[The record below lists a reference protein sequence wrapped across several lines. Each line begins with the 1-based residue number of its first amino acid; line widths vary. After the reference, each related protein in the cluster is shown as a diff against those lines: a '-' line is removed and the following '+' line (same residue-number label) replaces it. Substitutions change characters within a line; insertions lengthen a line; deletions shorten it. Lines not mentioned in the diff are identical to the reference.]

1 MMIPHIWVEPELL
14 AEIEY
19 RAKSAEGKVRH
30 PFLRGAAGGFVMKE
44 KDAFDQW
51 WQWAEKP
58 VDSVLMIPTE
68 LHDAVM
74 ALSPDNRRDRAK
86 VNEAARQAEQSEDR

>member
-1 MMIPHIWVEPELL
+1 
-14 AEIEY
+14 
-19 RAKSAEGKVRH
+19 
-30 PFLRGAAGGFVMKE
+30 MKE

-68 LHDAVM
+68 PHDAVM
-74 ALSPDNRRDRAK
+74 ALSPDDRRDRAK
-86 VNEAARQAEQSEDR
+86 VNEAARQAEQSEER

>member
-1 MMIPHIWVEPELL
+1 
-14 AEIEY
+14 
-19 RAKSAEGKVRH
+19 
-30 PFLRGAAGGFVMKE
+30 MKE

-74 ALSPDNRRDRAK
+74 AMSPDDRRDRGTLK
-86 VNEAARQAEQSEDR
+86 VNRIDRRINRCMLLIAALAVIWNLLAR